1 MFIFVKE
8 KDIGQSLAINKNK
21 VLYIRDFPMGP
32 KIVFED
38 GTYIIVDEDYLHL
51 VARFNSN

>member
-1 MFIFVKE
+1 MFIFVNE

-38 GTYIIVDEDYLHL
+38 GTYIIVNEDYLTL
-51 VARFNSN
+51 VSRFNSN